1 MGTMLPHHPRPVT
14 GRVVID
20 TQHGM
25 TTPVKGIPAPYQ
37 RFTRV
42 FSEDASHEFPPS
54 QLWDHAIELK
64 PNAPSTL
71 LGRLIRLSQPEL
83 LELQKFVKEHLRRG
97 TIRPSKSLYTASFF
111 FIKKKDG
118 KLRPVQDYRPVN
130 QWTIKNRYP
139 LPLIPQLVDRL
150 TGCTLYTKFD
160 IRWGYNNIRI
170 KEGDEWKAA
179 FLTNEGL
186 FEPTVMF
193 FGLTNSP
200 ATFQTMM
207 NTIFAVEVAEGWLT
221 IYMDDMA
228 IHTKPRNFESDNQ
241 HTDRHREYVKRVLQK
256 LEEHHLFLK
265 PEKCTFEQSS
275 IEFLGVVVNN
285 GSVQMDDSK
294 IAKVKN
300 WQPPTTVTE
309 VRKFLGFT
317 GYYRYFIQD
326 YSRLA

>member
-1 MGTMLPHHPRPVT
+1 
-14 GRVVID
+14 VID
-20 TQHGM
+20 TQHGV

-37 RFTRV
+37 QFTRV
-42 FSEDASHEFPPS
+42 FSEEASHEFPPS
-54 QLWDHAIELK
+54 RLWDHAIELK

-71 LGRLIRLSQPEL
+71 PGRLIRLSQPEL
-83 LELQKFVKEHLRRG
+83 LELQKFVKEHLQRG
-97 TIRPSKSLYTASFF
+97 TIRPSKSPYTASFF

-207 NTIFAVEVAEGWLT
+207 NTIL
-221 IYMDDMA
+221 Y
-228 IHTKPRNFESDNQ
+228 SQ
-241 HTDRHREYVKRVLQK
+241 VKWQK
-256 LEEHHLFLK
+256 
-265 PEKCTFEQSS
+265 
-275 IEFLGVVVNN
+275 G
-285 GSVQMDDSK
+285 GSQFTWTTWPSTPNHVISNPK
-294 IAKVKN
+294 INTRRDTAN
-300 WQPPTTVTE
+300 M
-309 VRKFLGFT
+309 
-317 GYYRYFIQD
+317 
-326 YSRLA
+326 